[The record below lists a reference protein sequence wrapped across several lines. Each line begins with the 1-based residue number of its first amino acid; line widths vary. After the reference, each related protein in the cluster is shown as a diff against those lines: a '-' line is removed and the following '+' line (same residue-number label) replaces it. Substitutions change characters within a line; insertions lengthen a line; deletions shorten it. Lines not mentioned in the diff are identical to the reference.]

1 MAFELAKLCS
11 KILLLE
17 GEKAGILVS
26 ERDVAK
32 IREIGGRCLIGIIG
46 VEKSINGEVLSLYCL
61 GYGIWR
67 CLWFLRRYKTI
78 FGFSNSLRRQ
88 IEKR

>member
-46 VEKSINGEVLSLYCL
+46 VEKSINRESFKSVLS
-61 GYGIWR
+61 R
-67 CLWFLRRYKTI
+67 LWHMAVSRRYKTI